1 MNQSDLDDIT
11 KTLKGDGEAYAR
23 LVGRYQNEMA
33 ARMWRFTRDHAEL
46 EELVQ
51 DVFVEAYF
59 SLRSYRA
66 TAPFLHW
73 LNRIATRVG
82 YRSWKKRQAQSAQ
95 AGGFDGWEGIV
106 ASRDNPLEPVQ
117 AADLLHSLMAQLGPR
132 DRVVLTLLHLEEL
145 SVGEVAD
152 RLGWSKT
159 MVKVQAFRAR
169 KRLKALLEKQEAK
182 FGGLLENSHERN

>member
-1 MNQSDLDDIT
+1 
-11 KTLKGDGEAYAR
+11 
-23 LVGRYQNEMA
+23 V
-33 ARMWRFTRDHAEL
+33 
-46 EELVQ
+46 
-51 DVFVEAYF
+51 
-59 SLRSYRA
+59 
-66 TAPFLHW
+66 HW
-73 LNRIATRVG
+73 LNHIATRVG
-82 YRSWKKRQAQSAQ
+82 YRFWKNCQAQSAQ
-95 AGGFDGWEGIV
+95 TGSFDGWESIV

-145 SVGEVAD
+145 SVSEVAN

-182 FGGLLENSHERN
+182 LGGLLENSHERD